1 VGAPR
6 PLLPS
11 PREGGRLT
19 RSEVPSIDGS
29 AVRERTASG
38 APSRRSGSIPRRSRV
53 SVARRDSNLGVLSEE
68 MTPSIDFCS
77 IEVREHTRRAVDPR
91 AIEGPRDPR
100 CGCSSRRNATN
111 AGRAESASRSPP
123 SEGASHANV
132 DRVPLLGRC
141 RAPLSSSR
149 VARALECSSRATKRP
164 RPPMLRGSAKSHA
177 IRRAGRF
184 PSSDPRCA
192 PVALRRAEDDA
203 APYAAAR
210 ERHCRWRRPRLCS
223 TATRLTLTESSAG
236 GWTDR

>member
-1 VGAPR
+1 MAYAARGAFRRRICRPR
-6 PLLPS
+6 ANRKRRALN
-11 PREGGRLT
+11 
-19 RSEVPSIDGS
+19 
-29 AVRERTASG
+29 G
-38 APSRRSGSIPRRSRV
+38 ADRSRV
-53 SVARRDSNLGVLSEE
+53 GHVFLSPDATRTWARLSEE
-68 MTPSIDFCS
+68 RTPSIDFCS

-100 CGCSSRRNATN
+100 CGCSSRVNATN

-132 DRVPLLGRC
+132 ERVPLLERC

-149 VARALECSSRATKRP
+149 VVRALECGPRATKRP

-177 IRRAGRF
+177 IRRVGRF

-192 PVALRRAEDDA
+192 PVALRCAEDDA
-203 APYAAAR
+203 APYAAAK

-223 TATRLTLTESSAG
+223 TATRLTLTESSEG